1 MNVISVNRN
10 AYERIGKEIY
20 PLSLWSALFYV
31 WNKRSRRNWFGLSEA
46 ELLSA
51 TGMGRKKFYESKR
64 RLVEAGLVFVKAGKK
79 GRFPEYHIVTDSDI
93 VSEDSVPHG

>member
-1 MNVISVNRN
+1 MSVISVHTT

-20 PLSLWSALFYV
+20 PLSLWSALFYY

-51 TGMGRKKFYESKR
+51 TGMGKNKFYESKR
-64 RLVEAGLVFVKAGKK
+64 RLVEAGLVFVKAGRK
-79 GRFPEYHIVTDSDI
+79 GRYPEYHIVTDSDI
-93 VSEDSVPHG
+93 VSDDSVPHE